1 MNHPQRH
8 PVTEP
13 DYDHDDQ
20 QPCSLSPTMIVTVM
34 ITLPVPDH
42 ALGAC
47 VDSFGKA
54 YTQFVNLKVRHL

>member
-1 MNHPQRH
+1 MNHPQCH

-20 QPCSLSPTMIVTVM
+20 RPCSLSPTTIVTVM
-34 ITLPVPDH
+34 MTLPVPDH
-42 ALGAC
+42 TLGTC

-54 YTQFVNLKVRHL
+54 HT